1 MGDKTTVK
9 MDKKLVKRAHELGF
23 NVSRVCENALKDAI
37 DAMESTSKKS
47 IFKDSKGSINLG
59 VQKLDPSTDSVFKL
73 LSADHNV
80 QVRHGQLHTTTGVDM
95 EIVGKITIY
104 SAGFGVLAGAISG
117 GLSIAG
123 ISAGA
128 GLLIALIFIV
138 VLVYKLIPFALGAP
152 KPAAPAASP
161 TPARPPTEPQVQQLP
176 DRRKIFTNSFWPF
189 VVMWLLLWVLV
200 YTLFV

>member
-1 MGDKTTVK
+1 
-9 MDKKLVKRAHELGF
+9 
-23 NVSRVCENALKDAI
+23 
-37 DAMESTSKKS
+37 
-47 IFKDSKGSINLG
+47 
-59 VQKLDPSTDSVFKL
+59 
-73 LSADHNV
+73 
-80 QVRHGQLHTTTGVDM
+80 M

-123 ISAGA
+123 ISPGA
-128 GLLIALIFIV
+128 GLLIAIIFIV

-152 KPAAPAASP
+152 KPAAPATSP